1 MFLKTPVLWAPK
13 TLKNNLLRE
22 ELDLHHLKE
31 QFIVY
36 LFFTEDISTENMSS
50 M

>member
-22 ELDLHHLKE
+22 ELDLHRLKE
-31 QFIVY
+31 QFIVH
-36 LFFTEDISTENMSS
+36 LFFTEDIRKGNMSTG
-50 M
+50 